1 MKHLLVLLL
10 VGVLCLIW
18 LSVETRRDIGSVLDR
33 ALKEALMAQSGTKV
47 TVIKCKRNGVDIEHT
62 VETPCEQG
70 WDEARHMQEHV
81 ADIDAAIKALCDP
94 Q

>member
-1 MKHLLVLLL
+1 
-10 VGVLCLIW
+10 
-18 LSVETRRDIGSVLDR
+18 
-33 ALKEALMAQSGTKV
+33 MAQSGTKV